1 LSRACRNEEPHF
13 VALAARHH
21 CERLLSPG
29 SDRRGFFVATG
40 LIALKRAGADSVLAY
55 FPIRIA
61 EKLKK
66 GGV

>member
-1 LSRACRNEEPHF
+1 MKNLISWRLRRATIARES
-13 VALAARHH
+13 LAPA
-21 CERLLSPG
+21 PIAG
-29 SDRRGFFVATG
+29 AFWVATG

-66 GGV
+66 GGI